1 MVLKRRCRLFN
12 LDIDNLSMG
21 ETLTAIERLAAA
33 GRPALVVTP
42 NAQHISLLRTDPEF
56 RSAYAGADLI
66 VADGITLVWLSRLL
80 RCSLKER
87 VAGADILPA
96 FAGVAARKGYRLG
109 FLGAAPG
116 IAARAADIL
125 ARRNPGLNVV
135 TVLSPP
141 RGFHTDK
148 AANAEIVSAVRD
160 AKPEILFVGLGTP
173 KGEVWAWRNKDM
185 VGVPVTIC
193 VGAAFDFIT
202 DIQKRAPLI
211 LQQAGLE
218 WLYRLFHDPYRLWKR
233 YTIGNLHFLYLAAL
247 ELISFSFDG
256 KRRRKG
262 KKGPD

>member
-1 MVLKRRCRLFN
+1 MVVERKRRMFS

-21 ETLTAIERLAAA
+21 ETLTAIERLAAS

-42 NAQHISLLRTDPEF
+42 NAHHICLLRIDPEF

-66 VADGITLVWLSRLL
+66 VADGIPLVWLSRLIG
-80 RCSLKER
+80 RPLKER

-116 IAARAADIL
+116 IAARAANIL

-135 TVLSPP
+135 TALSPP
-141 RGFHTDK
+141 WGFHADK

-160 AKPEILFVGLGTP
+160 AKPDILFVCLGPP
-173 KGEVWAWRNKDM
+173 KAEVWAWRNKDTA
-185 VGVPVTIC
+185 GVPVTVC

-202 DIQKRAPLI
+202 GNQKRAPLI
-211 LQQAGLE
+211 LQQSGLE
-218 WLYRLFHDPYRLWKR
+218 WLYRLLHEPCRLWKR

-247 ELISFSFDG
+247 ELISNSFAG
-256 KRRRKG
+256 KRRPKG
-262 KKGPD
+262 R